1 MSRGGET
8 YSFGAPA
15 AAVAHVSAV
24 QVLDVDLVH
33 HFGVLFLNL
42 QVNQA
47 VALLLFLR
55 QERPNGQIAQKSQ
68 NSQERQQPEP
78 LRH

>member
-1 MSRGGET
+1 MSGSART

-15 AAVAHVSAV
+15 AAVAHVGAV
-24 QVLDVDLVH
+24 QVLDVDLIH
-33 HFGVLFLNL
+33 HFGVLFLDL

-47 VALLLFLR
+47 VSLLLFLR
-55 QERPNGQIAQKSQ
+55 QEGPNGQIAQKSQ
-68 NSQERQQPEP
+68 DTQERQQPEP

>member
-1 MSRGGET
+1 MET
-8 YSFGAPA
+8 YGFGAPA
-15 AAVAHVSAV
+15 ATVAHVGAV

-47 VALLLFLR
+47 VTLLLLLW
-55 QERPNGQIAQKSQ
+55 QERPDGQIAQQSQ
-68 NSQERQQPEP
+68 DTQEWQQPEP